1 MKTQSL
7 VTKSGKRVF
16 RPVLTAQEFQESDN
30 MGFCISCGETADG
43 VEPDA
48 RRYEC
53 DLCGEDRIYG
63 LEELL
68 IMGALKIEGGDE

>member
-16 RPVLTAQEFQESDN
+16 RPILTTQEFRESEDS
-30 MGFCISCGETADG
+30 GFCIACGETVYG

-48 RRYEC
+48 RRHEC
-53 DLCGEDRIYG
+53 ESCGENRVYG

-68 IMGALKIEGGDE
+68 IMGAMKIEGGEE